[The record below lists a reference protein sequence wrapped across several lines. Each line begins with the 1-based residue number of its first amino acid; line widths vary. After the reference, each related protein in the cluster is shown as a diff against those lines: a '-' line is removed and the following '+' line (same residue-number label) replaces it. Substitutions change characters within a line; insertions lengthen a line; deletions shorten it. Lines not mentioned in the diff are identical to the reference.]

1 MPHRLAIALT
11 RRGAPLP
18 RQIAEA
24 IQRDIGRGRF
34 RSRDRL
40 PSVRALADQLG
51 VARRTVRAALGELER
66 QGWVVC
72 LPRSGVFIADQ
83 LPERAPAIR
92 APSVARTPA
101 FDQARV
107 VLPRRPVS
115 PRARFDL
122 LGGVPD
128 LSSAPTAALAR
139 ALRRSVAAD
148 RNATLLDYGDARGE
162 PRLRAALASW
172 LARTRG
178 LPADPGV
185 VHTVRGAQNG
195 LYLAGRAL
203 LAPGDRVAIEAY
215 AHPSPSAL
223 FRLLQLELVPVP
235 VDREGMDVAAL
246 EALDADRRV
255 RAVYVTPHHQLPTT
269 ATLSPPRRDRLLELA
284 RRRRWLVLE
293 DDYDHEFQYAGP
305 PVLPLAHEDRH
316 GVVVYFGTLSKVLA
330 PGLRIAFVVAPPPV
344 IDRISAYRRFV
355 DVQGDQILERAVCD
369 LLEDGEVDRHI
380 RRMVRIYRAR
390 CAALCEAL
398 RRDLPVL
405 RFTPP
410 AGGMAVW
417 AEAPGID
424 VDAWAARAL
433 ELGVSFQ
440 PASLFAC
447 GDVPLDCLRIGF
459 AACDEAELGEAVRRM
474 ARALPRP
481 RLRGA

>member
-1 MPHRLAIALT
+1 
-11 RRGAPLP
+11 
-18 RQIAEA
+18 
-24 IQRDIGRGRF
+24 
-34 RSRDRL
+34 
-40 PSVRALADQLG
+40 
-51 VARRTVRAALGELER
+51 
-66 QGWVVC
+66 
-72 LPRSGVFIADQ
+72 
-83 LPERAPAIR
+83 
-92 APSVARTPA
+92 
-101 FDQARV
+101 

-128 LSSAPTAALAR
+128 LDSAPTAALGR
-139 ALRRSVAAD
+139 ALRRSVATD
-148 RNATLLDYGDARGE
+148 RHGALLDYGDARGE
-162 PRLRAALASW
+162 PHLRAALASW

-178 LPADPGV
+178 LAADSAA

-203 LAPGDRVAIEAY
+203 LAPGDRVAIEVY

-223 FRLLQLELVPVP
+223 FRLLQLDLVPVP
-235 VDREGMDVAAL
+235 VDGDGMDVAAL
-246 EALDADRRV
+246 DALDADRRV
-255 RAVYVTPHHQLPTT
+255 RAVYLTPHHQLPTT
-269 ATLSPPRRDRLLELA
+269 STLSPARRTRLLELA
-284 RRRRWLVLE
+284 RRRRWLILE
-293 DDYDHEFQYAGP
+293 DDYDHEFQYAGK
-305 PVLPLAHEDRH
+305 PVLPLAHQDRH

-330 PGLRIAFVVAPPPV
+330 PGLRTAFIVAPPPV
-344 IDRISAYRRFV
+344 IDRIAAYRRFV
-355 DVQGDQILERAVCD
+355 DVQGDQILERAICD
-369 LLEDGEVDRHI
+369 LLEDGEIDRHI

-398 RRDLPVL
+398 RGELPML

-447 GDVPLDCLRIGF
+447 GDVPLDALRIGF
-459 AACDEAELGEAVRRM
+459 AACDEAELREAVRRM
-474 ARALPRP
+474 ARALPRA
-481 RLRGA
+481 RRQSG

>member
-1 MPHRLAIALT
+1 VSHRLAISVT
-11 RRGAPLP
+11 KRGLPLP

-24 IQRDIGRGRF
+24 IQHDVGSGRF
-34 RSRDRL
+34 RSGDRL
-40 PSVRALADQLG
+40 PSIRALADQLG
-51 VARRTVRAALGELER
+51 VARKTVRAALTELER

-72 LPRSGVFIADQ
+72 QPRSGVFIADHP
-83 LPERAPAIR
+83 PERAPAIR
-92 APSVARTPA
+92 ARRIANTPA
-101 FDQARV
+101 YDQARV
-107 VLPRRPVS
+107 ALPRRPVS

-139 ALRRSVAAD
+139 ALRRSVATD
-148 RNATLLDYGDARGE
+148 RHGALLDYGDARGE
-162 PRLRAALASW
+162 PRLRASLAKW
-172 LARTRG
+172 LAGTRG
-178 LPADPGV
+178 LTADPAA

-223 FRLLQLELVPVP
+223 FRLLQFDLVPVP
-235 VDREGMDVAAL
+235 VDGAGMDVAAL
-246 EALDADRRV
+246 EALDADRRI
-255 RAVYVTPHHQLPTT
+255 RAVYLTPHHQLPTT
-269 ATLSPPRRDRLLELA
+269 STLSPPRRKHLLELA
-284 RRRRWLVLE
+284 RKRRWLILE
-293 DDYDHEFQYAGP
+293 DDYDHEFQYAGA

-316 GVVVYFGTLSKVLA
+316 GVVVYFGTLSKVVA

-344 IDRISAYRRFV
+344 IDRIAAYRRFV

-369 LLEDGEVDRHI
+369 LLEDGEIDRHI
-380 RRMVRIYRAR
+380 RRMARIYRAR

-398 RRDLPVL
+398 RSELPIL
-405 RFTPP
+405 RFAPP

-447 GDVPLDCLRIGF
+447 GDVALDALRIGF
-459 AACDEAELGEAVRRM
+459 AACDEAELREAVRRM
-474 ARALPRP
+474 ARALPPP
-481 RLRGA
+481 RRR